1 MGAGDAQRPV
11 FCVKTDAKKLH
22 QRCVGFKFSWI
33 INPMIVMIVMYAIP
47 ILPFKILVFLW
58 LRDWNASMKKTH
70 GRRLKEHQRV
80 IGEYISTNY
89 EFPPCETVA
98 DKRDKY
104 KNRTKLAV
112 NAVRIFAVFMAC
124 TGGIPSGLFMAII
137 SYPIFSFIKRTIFLA
152 RRDLNKVVAIQVIK
166 DHYAKK

>member
-33 INPMIVMIVMYAIP
+33 INPMIVMIVMCAIP

-58 LRDWNASMKKTH
+58 LRYWNASMKKTH

-80 IGEYISTNY
+80 VGEYISTNY
-89 EFPPCETVA
+89 EFPPHETVV

-104 KNRTKLAV
+104 KGTTKMA
-112 NAVRIFAVFMAC
+112 AKAARIFIVAVAFA
-124 TGGIPSGLFMAII
+124 GGAFSGLLMLFI
-137 SYPIFSFIKRTIFLA
+137 SGPVFSFVKRTIFLT